1 MILSKTHYDKILF
14 LDFDG
19 TITAEETLEG
29 SIQRI
34 IEPEIYREKFKEML
48 AGKLTLAEVL
58 HLGFSTISSERLSDI
73 LDYVRSVPIR
83 PGFPELLDAMSEL
96 NIPVVVIS
104 GGLQPYVDE
113 KLMSYRDR
121 LLAVHSV
128 GLDCSGQFMK
138 LVSDYEGNG
147 EVMQKTLIMAQYDYE
162 HAICA
167 GDSYTDINMA
177 KNSQTVFARDKL
189 ADMLGSQGIP
199 FIPWEDF
206 YDIRDSILNS
216 R

>member
-1 MILSKTHYDKILF
+1 MIVSKTHYDKILF

-29 SIQRI
+29 SMRRI
-34 IEPEIYREKFKEML
+34 IAPEIYRKKSEEML
-48 AGKLTLAEVL
+48 AGRLTLAEVL
-58 HLGFSTISSERLSDI
+58 HYGFSTISSEKLTDI

-83 PGFPELLDAMSEL
+83 SGFAELLDAMSEI

-104 GGLQPYVDE
+104 GGLQPYVAE
-113 KLMSYRDR
+113 KLAPYRDR

-128 GLDCSGQFMK
+128 GLDCSGKYMK

-147 EVMQKTLIMAQYDYE
+147 EILQKTFIMAQYDYK

-177 KNSQTVFARDKL
+177 RNSQTVFARDKL

-199 FIPWEDF
+199 FISWENF
-206 YDIRDSILNS
+206 YDIRDSILNF

>member
-1 MILSKTHYDKILF
+1 MIVSKTHYDKILF

-29 SIQRI
+29 SMRRI
-34 IEPEIYREKFKEML
+34 IEPEIYREKSEEML
-48 AGKLTLAEVL
+48 AGRLTLAEVL
-58 HLGFSTISSERLSDI
+58 HLGFSTISSARLADI

-83 PGFPELLDAMSEL
+83 PGFSELLDAMSDL

-113 KLMSYRDR
+113 KLAPYRDK
-121 LLAVHSV
+121 LLAMHSV
-128 GLDCSGQFMK
+128 GLDCSGQFMR
-138 LVSDYEGNG
+138 LISDYEGNG
-147 EVMQKTLIMAQYDYE
+147 EVMQKTLIMAQYDYRY
-162 HAICA
+162 AICA

-177 KNSQTVFARDKL
+177 KSSQTVFARDKL

-199 FIPWEDF
+199 FISWEDF
-206 YDIRDSILNS
+206 YDIRDSIFNS